1 MTEVKLNG
9 EPYSLQGSS
18 IMDLL
23 LEIELEVEKV
33 AIELN
38 RTIISKEEF
47 ATTNLKS
54 GDEIELVEFVGG
66 G

>member
-1 MTEVKLNG
+1 MSEIKLNG
-9 EPYSLQGSS
+9 EGYLFKGAN

-23 LEIELEVEKV
+23 DEVDLESEKV

-38 RTIISKEEF
+38 RVIIAREDFSN
-47 ATTNLKS
+47 TNLKS
-54 GDEIELVEFVGG
+54 GDAIELVEFVGG